1 MENES
6 KITIDSANFQKF
18 ALSDNE
24 REVHV
29 GRKFG
34 VKLAIAGS
42 ENTIT
47 STGERTHTAVA
58 GNDTKIDIKA
68 RSSVKIGRAHV

>member
-1 MENES
+1 MENDS
-6 KITIDSANFQKF
+6 KIKIDSANFQKF

-34 VKLAIAGS
+34 VKLAIAGRV
-42 ENTIT
+42 NK
-47 STGERTHTAVA
+47 HTRQSQVM
-58 GNDTKIDIKA
+58 TQK
-68 RSSVKIGRAHV
+68 